1 VEDDDTRDHQKAANL
16 LMRSEICDERKF
28 HNMVQSDG
36 ECSRPRVQFERL
48 RAGYLKDEDTNATC
62 LDSLGRFGIANVHN
76 VIHMIAKCNEKVK
89 EKFTA
94 TLHFCLHGSAPLKC
108 LATSDD

>member
-1 VEDDDTRDHQKAANL
+1 MEDDDTRDHQKAANL
-16 LMRSEICDERKF
+16 VMRSEICDERKF
-28 HNMVQSDG
+28 HSMVQSDG
-36 ECSRPRVQFERL
+36 ECSRPRVQFEKTPSWVPRT
-48 RAGYLKDEDTNATC
+48 KTTHATC
-62 LDSLGRFGIANVHN
+62 LDSLGRFGIANIHN
-76 VIHMIAKCNEKVK
+76 VIHMIAERNEKVK

>member
-1 VEDDDTRDHQKAANL
+1 MMILVIIRRRPTS

-28 HNMVQSDG
+28 HVWSNLMENAV
-36 ECSRPRVQFERL
+36 VL
-48 RAGYLKDEDTNATC
+48 VYNLKNSELGTCNEDTFATC
-62 LDSLGRFGIANVHN
+62 LDGLGRFRIANIHN

-89 EKFTA
+89 EKFTS